1 MAAISSFS
9 RFFGKSPEVF
19 SQGELNAL
27 SSMVRSHGHFML
39 DGGRMVV
46 QIDSWQASCSAFLN
60 EMETAACTLGVE
72 LTSRSYRDAFTVNY
86 KALFPSNHRHY
97 RADVFKASIE
107 QCPTMWVNGDKF
119 EFGVTV
125 LNLARK
131 LQGEWAKMEAVMEKC
146 QQGVAGSGYNRT
158 DFVTMLSSV
167 DAAWAGFER
176 GYIMELMGIED
187 KARSWLVQAI
197 HCEAELTT
205 FETQQERFV
214 GSQRH
219 RDLQSQFVKCLGK
232 LNSVA
237 NGQGKGKDNF
247 DSEVLQRAQVVL
259 QTCKCQSDSFAT
271 ETAHGLA
278 MEVQESFEA
287 MRRYLREVSTCLE
300 CVDPHLCKNGGLV
313 ARLVDVEE
321 SWDLGAL
328 YVQREKTL
336 DALCDWV
343 SQIKVAQR
351 LSPSFMAMCENC
363 DVEMFLVMPRLI
375 WLCFLRNVD
384 AQSEL
389 MSTLIPN
396 RFGNGGCNVELMT
409 LHKRYQE
416 VQACI
421 TWEGLLEKAIS
432 GPSCKND
439 TLDAFMLELERW
451 SMELQRNSPKDWN
464 QCSSVVMQC
473 LTGGP
478 QKERDSEFNV

>member
-1 MAAISSFS
+1 
-9 RFFGKSPEVF
+9 
-19 SQGELNAL
+19 
-27 SSMVRSHGHFML
+27 ML
-39 DGGRMVV
+39 DGGRHVV
-46 QIDSWQASCSAFLN
+46 QIDTWQASCAAFLN

-72 LTSRSYRDAFTVNY
+72 LSSRSYRDAFTVNY

-119 EFGVTV
+119 EFGVGV

-131 LQGEWAKMEAVMEKC
+131 LQGEWAKMEVVMEKC
-146 QQGVAGSGYNRT
+146 QTGVAGSGYNRT
-158 DFVTMLSSV
+158 DFVSMLSSV

-176 GYIMELMGIED
+176 GYILELMSIED

-197 HCEAELTT
+197 RCEAELAT
-205 FETQQERFV
+205 FETQQQRFV

-219 RDLQSQFVKCLGK
+219 RDLQQQFVKCLGK

-237 NGQGKGKDNF
+237 NGQGKGRDNF
-247 DSEVLQRAQVVL
+247 DCQVLERAKVVL
-259 QTCKCQSDSFAT
+259 QTYKRHNDTFAS
-271 ETAHGLA
+271 ETAHALA
-278 MEVQESFEA
+278 TEVEESFEA

-300 CVDPHLCKNGGLV
+300 CVDPHLCKNAGLV

-343 SQIKVAQR
+343 SQIKVAQG

-375 WLCFLRNVD
+375 WLCFLRN
-384 AQSEL
+384 AEGQSEL
-389 MSTLIPN
+389 MSTLIPS
-396 RFGNGGCNVELMT
+396 RFVGGCNVELMT
-409 LHKRYQE
+409 LCKRFQE
-416 VQACI
+416 IQATT
-421 TWEGLLEKAIS
+421 TWETLLQKAIV
-432 GPSCKND
+432 GPSSKND
-439 TLDAFMLELERW
+439 ILDAFMLELERW